1 MLETRIK
8 FTGALEED
16 LKEYVK
22 YQYAD
27 ERGALNFTI
36 KQAVIRFLK
45 NEREEIERKK
55 REEMLREVPAMIGKA
70 IAQGTMEVQKEKGES
85 RIHIEAG
92 WGESGEVN
100 CSKCGQPV
108 TIGKTTK
115 VVVCANCGVQY
126 SVKRV
131 KGEE

>member
-45 NEREEIERKK
+45 AESEEIKRKK
-55 REEMLREVPAMIGKA
+55 SEEMLREVPAMIGKA
-70 IAQGTMEVQKEKGES
+70 IAQGTMEGQKRRES
-85 RIHIEAG
+85 KSHIEAG
-92 WGESGEVN
+92 WGESGEII
-100 CSKCGQPV
+100 CPKCGQPV
-108 TIGKTTK
+108 TIGKITK
-115 VVVCANCGVQY
+115 IVVCTNCGAEY
-126 SVKRV
+126 SVERV
-131 KGEE
+131 KKE